1 MANVQT
7 TEKRRTRDWLG
18 VLLVAACAFIQWPAQ
33 AQAVSSE
40 AQLPAL
46 AQAWLDQALSA
57 QAARDPLPVRL
68 EATLG
73 ALDSRLRLAPC
84 ARVDTYLPPG
94 SRLWGNSRIGLRCL
108 DGARRWNVTLPV
120 TVKATGSA
128 WVLRRDVAPG
138 QALEVGDLMLAE
150 VDWTAEASPVLAGRD
165 AWAGQVAAR
174 ALSAGQT
181 LRQNM
186 VRAAQVFQAGAQVRV
201 LVQGGGFQI
210 SAEGQALSPGVVG
223 QPARVRTESGRV
235 LSATVLDARTV
246 RVEL

>member
-1 MANVQT
+1 MANVQMAG
-7 TEKRRTRDWLG
+7 KRRTRGWPG
-18 VLLVAACAFIQWPAQ
+18 ALLVLACAFIQLPAL

-46 AQAWLDQALSA
+46 AQAWLDRTLAA
-57 QAARDPLPVRL
+57 QAARDQLPVRL

-73 ALDSRLRLAPC
+73 VLDSRLRLAPC
-84 ARVDTYLPPG
+84 ARVEAYLPPG
-94 SRLWGNSRIGLRCL
+94 SRLWGSSRIGLRCL
-108 DGARRWNVTLPV
+108 EGARRWNVSIPV

-138 QALEVGDLMLAE
+138 QPLEAGDLMLAE

-165 AWAGQVAAR
+165 AWAGQVATR

-210 SAEGQALSPGVVG
+210 SALAQALSPGVVG
-223 QPARVRTESGRV
+223 QPARVRTDSGRV